1 MEGMGCRSMQ
11 SQIPEEHLAGTKK
24 LDKQTYNHTV
34 IIEQRSTVTQGNR
47 HGEADESLQAGVTGL
62 SVILGQMLT
71 CLRNR
76 AYADDLDVLN
86 FSLHHL
92 FCRVDYLYRSV
103 LPDLLAVSPAPI
115 SEEARFEDLLR
126 HQHIWTKLRTIKH
139 TLNRLEPLVHLLSDA
154 AECVLDMLDMTGGEE
169 LTRKQS
175 DRSNAQ
181 DWLDTLSQEH
191 SDQALTSLMESLAS
205 WQENY
210 NDLTLFVDHFSLF
223 ATTIPTLIQIDE
235 AFTIILDCAGAI
247 FGDIL
252 PGFQAISE
260 GDDDA
265 IATLLFDLIHQS
277 DQLLAQCDSVLE
289 PLHTLI
295 EQFALKSNR

>member
-1 MEGMGCRSMQ
+1 M
-11 SQIPEEHLAGTKK
+11 
-24 LDKQTYNHTV
+24 
-34 IIEQRSTVTQGNR
+34 TQGNG

-76 AYADDLDVLN
+76 AYSDDLDVLN

-92 FCRVDYLYRSV
+92 FCRVDYLYRNV

-139 TLNRLEPLVHLLSDA
+139 TLNRLEPLVHLLNDA
-154 AECVLDMLDMTGGEE
+154 AECLLDMLDMTGGEE
-169 LTRKQS
+169 LTGKQS
-175 DRSNAQ
+175 DRRNQQ

-191 SDQALTSLMESLAS
+191 SDQALTALMESLAA
-205 WQENY
+205 WQESY

-235 AFTIILDCAGAI
+235 AFSIMLDCAGAI

-252 PGFQAISE
+252 PGFQAVSE

-265 IATLLFDLIHQS
+265 IATLLFDLVHQS
-277 DQLLAQCDSVLE
+277 DQLLAQFDAALE
-289 PLHTLI
+289 LLHTLI

>member
-1 MEGMGCRSMQ
+1 MQ
-11 SQIPEEHLAGTKK
+11 SQVPEEHRTGRKK
-24 LDKQTYNHTV
+24 LDKQAYNHTV
-34 IIEQRSTVTQGNR
+34 VSEQRSTETQGNR
-47 HGEADESLQAGVTGL
+47 HGEADDGLQAGVTGL

-71 CLRNR
+71 YLRNR
-76 AYADDLDVLN
+76 AYSDDLDVLS

-92 FCRVDYLYRSV
+92 FCRVDYLYRTV

-139 TLNRLEPLVHLLSDA
+139 TLNRLEPLSNLLNDA
-154 AECVLDMLDMTGGEE
+154 AKCLLDTLDMTGGAE

-175 DRSNAQ
+175 DKGNEQ
-181 DWLDTLSQEH
+181 GWLDTLSQEH
-191 SDQALTSLMESLAS
+191 ADQALTVMMESLAA

-223 ATTIPTLIQIDE
+223 AATIPTLIQIDE
-235 AFTIILDCAGAI
+235 AFTIVLDCAGAI

-252 PGFQAISE
+252 PGFQVISE

-265 IATLLFDLIHQS
+265 VATLLFDLIHQS
-277 DQLLAQCDSVLE
+277 DQLLAQCDAALE
-289 PLHTLI
+289 PLQTLI
-295 EQFALKSNR
+295 EQFAIKSNR